1 MNGWLC
7 IQDKDKIYGT
17 VGSDSVEAKI
27 VVEARIGSVLDGCEP
42 IVVFIFRGGGIK
54 KRSKR
59 TGLLLSNF
67 VNKKLLTKSC

>member
-1 MNGWLC
+1 MNWLLC
-7 IQDKDKIYGT
+7 IQDKDKVYGT

-42 IVVFIFRGGGIK
+42 IVVFIFRGECIK

-59 TGLLLSNF
+59 RGLLL
-67 VNKKLLTKSC
+67 LLF